1 ATDHERQALLA
12 RPLEQLVVEARR
24 LGLPLDAVQDAL
36 AAQWQALDAATC
48 DGAPPDRTNSSN
60 SPEP

>member
-1 ATDHERQALLA
+1 LA